1 MRAAAVALVLIVG
14 AAVVLWYGN
23 TLNSWVLGGLIGGLA
38 ALLLSIPIS
47 LTLFSYLARRHEEQ
61 LQAEEQEEITAVQE
75 EAYDYIQAPSEV
87 YEADAYLLN
96 PPVERVAREQRTPNR
111 SLPAPSVP
119 RLPAAQQHQS
129 QLSMERQQYRQRAN
143 DYPSEPVRQQ
153 RPAAVERG
161 RGNPDQMRR
170 PMPAKQPVR
179 YPGFPGYQTST
190 QRSYHQTAA
199 LRAARLEAAQQQ
211 DGDTEGLPNHSKR
224 VPAVRPNQ
232 SVAKMPRTSRQLQ
245 TQQQTPSH
253 YRPKRTVEG
262 TSLPPGSNRAL
273 PRPGESSNNQTTGNI
288 NPRRQEPETDRID
301 TGYPQNP
308 RTDQIRRSPQ
318 TGQTTRNPQVE
329 PQRRNPDIITGS
341 FNTPLVRR
349 APYMYED
356 DPLRQEL
363 AQQIDTTGMRRRS
376 SQPLD
381 YENEE

>member
-61 LQAEEQEEITAVQE
+61 LQAEEQEEIAAVQE

-96 PPVERVAREQRTPNR
+96 PPVERLAREQRTPNR

-119 RLPAAQQHQS
+119 RLPGAQQHQS

-153 RPAAVERG
+153 RPAAVEQG

-170 PMPAKQPVR
+170 PMPAKPVR

-211 DGDTEGLPNHSKR
+211 DGDTDGLPTHSKR

-232 SVAKMPRTSRQLQ
+232 SVAKLPRTSRQLQ
-245 TQQQTPSH
+245 TQQQTPNH

-288 NPRRQEPETDRID
+288 NLRRQEPQTDKID
-301 TGYPQNP
+301 AGYPQNP

-329 PQRRNPDIITGS
+329 AQRRNPDIITGS
-341 FNTPLVRR
+341 LNTPLVRR

-376 SQPLD
+376 SQSLD